1 MDAELRRPAI
11 GPTGARVRYFAAVRP
26 DEAAPFGYIGE
37 KGAFLSHLAVLK
49 EARLDNLTAVL
60 VLEDD
65 AQFDDDFAAKW
76 SAVRQQLEVADWDL
90 VHLGHLRLSGGNV
103 SGGTSDLRLEPLSPT
118 AEVLGAHCYAVRSRC
133 LDPLINH
140 FERQL
145 AGVRGDDLYGP
156 MSPDGTLS
164 TFARTNPETKRYAVI
179 PSLCVQR
186 SSRSDIRPKR
196 FDRIPVLRQ
205 AASMCRLVRN
215 RLAVAERAGG
225 AKATA
230 KASAA
235 EEEDVRLGHAIDRR
249 KR

>member
-1 MDAELRRPAI
+1 M
-11 GPTGARVRYFAAVRP
+11 RYFAAVRP
-26 DEAAPFGYIGE
+26 DEAPPFGSIGE
-37 KGAFLSHLAVLK
+37 KGAFLSHLGVLK
-49 EARLDNLTAVL
+49 EARPDNLTAVL

-103 SGGTSDLRLEPLSPT
+103 SGGRTDLRLEPLDPT
-118 AEVLGAHCYAVRSRC
+118 AEVLGAHCYAVRGRC

-156 MSPDGTLS
+156 MSPDGTLN
-164 TFARTNPETKRYAVI
+164 TFARTNPQAKRYSVV
-179 PSLCVQR
+179 PSLCMQR

-196 FDRIPVLRQ
+196 FDSVPVLRQ
-205 AASMCRLVRN
+205 ATTMWRLAKNRLVR
-215 RLAVAERAGG
+215 RV
-225 AKATA
+225 K
-230 KASAA
+230 
-235 EEEDVRLGHAIDRR
+235 
-249 KR
+249 